1 MLLYLD
7 ISTYILKSQLDLF
20 ESKQRLAKNNML
32 QNESIMQ
39 SPDGILVL
47 SNEERVVYVNSAM
60 LNLLDVMNDDELI
73 IKLYGIKIDQ

>member
-1 MLLYLD
+1 
-7 ISTYILKSQLDLF
+7 
-20 ESKQRLAKNNML
+20 ML

>member
-60 LNLLDVMNDDELI
+60 LNLFDVMNDDELI